1 MSTWGRMS
9 KDKGLGD
16 NIWILIPL
24 IALMIPIFAVIGSS
38 ENPSIAW
45 VVAGVIALTA
55 VTLAIRS
62 LMTHAHNLK
71 MEELAAQERIA
82 RADREQLSAAE
93 RILELDQGTK
103 DLGDMLR
110 KPNDPQTG

>member
-1 MSTWGRMS
+1 
-9 KDKGLGD
+9 
-16 NIWILIPL
+16 
-24 IALMIPIFAVIGSS
+24 
-38 ENPSIAW
+38 
-45 VVAGVIALTA
+45 
-55 VTLAIRS
+55 
-62 LMTHAHNLK
+62 MTHAHNLK

-82 RADREQLSAAE
+82 RVEREQLSAAE